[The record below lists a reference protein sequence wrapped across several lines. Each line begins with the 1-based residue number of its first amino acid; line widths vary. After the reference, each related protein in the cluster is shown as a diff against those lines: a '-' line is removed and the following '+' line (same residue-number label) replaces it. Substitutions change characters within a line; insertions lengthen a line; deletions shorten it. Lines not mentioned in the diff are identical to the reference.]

1 MNFQKPSYITFLS
14 LWCVFFV
21 LGSLLGCNVE
31 DQEPVIEEPV
41 VEESVVEQPPPPPAG
56 MVLIPAGE
64 FDMGSNDG
72 PRDEQPV
79 HKVYTDAFYMDETE
93 VTNLNFKRFVLANPQ
108 WQKTRIPEALHNGH
122 YLADWDENS
131 YPVGEANHP
140 VVSVSWYAAMAYAEW
155 AGKRLPTEA
164 EWEKAARGGKVD
176 QGFPWENGIDSSKA
190 NYGENIG
197 STTTV
202 GRYLRNAYG
211 LYDMAGNV
219 WEWCLDAYDENF
231 YFSSPVRN
239 PLSDVNTI
247 GNLDLIVNDYTK
259 IKSYRVFRGGS
270 WTSDPV
276 ELLCSYR
283 SFLAPEQTLLDVG
296 FRCVRDVTY

>member
-1 MNFQKPSYITFLS
+1 MNFQKPNYITFPS
-14 LWCVFFV
+14 LWSIVLV

-41 VEESVVEQPPPPPAG
+41 VEEVPVVEVPPPPAG

-72 PRDEQPV
+72 HSDEQPV

-93 VTNLNFKRFVLANPQ
+93 VSNLNFKRFVLANPQ
-108 WQKTRIPEALHNGH
+108 WQKTRIPEALHDGR

-140 VVSVSWYAAMAYAEW
+140 VVSVNWYAAMAYAGW

-164 EWEKAARGGKVD
+164 EWEKASRGGVD
-176 QGFPWENGIDSSKA
+176 QGAPWENVLDSSKA

-197 STTTV
+197 SSTTV
-202 GRYLRNAYG
+202 GRYPANGYG

-247 GNLDLIVNDYTK
+247 VNLDLIVNDYTK

-270 WTSDPV
+270 WTSDPDD
-276 ELLCSYR
+276 LLASSR
-283 SFLAPEQTLLDVG
+283 SFLEPERALLDVG
-296 FRCVRDVTY
+296 FRCVKDVTH